1 MKEFIEEKRSKNV
14 GSKQMKLLLP
24 SILEKITDKKKLD
37 INKIWEEVAGEKLFS
52 MTEVISFENKILVI
66 RVKNSILNN
75 ILSVYEKKKLL
86 KKIREKK
93 SKDFIKNIIFKI
105 G

>member
-1 MKEFIEEKRSKNV
+1 
-14 GSKQMKLLLP
+14 MKLLLP